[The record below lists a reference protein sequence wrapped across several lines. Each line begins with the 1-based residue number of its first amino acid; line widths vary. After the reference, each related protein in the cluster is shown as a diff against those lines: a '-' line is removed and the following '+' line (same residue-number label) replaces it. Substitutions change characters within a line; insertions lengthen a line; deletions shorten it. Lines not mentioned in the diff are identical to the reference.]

1 MKRILPLF
9 LLLLLL
15 TACGSGQ
22 SQAEPPSVQ
31 KTNFQMDTVVTITL
45 FDWTDE
51 TAIDKAFREISRLED
66 LLSVEKEG
74 SDLDRLAK
82 AAGQDWVAIAPE
94 TQEVLELAKEYYA
107 VSGGLL
113 DVTAGPLIDLWD
125 INNGGHYPTG
135 EELDAVLPLISGDD
149 LLVEEG
155 RAYLARPEM
164 KANLGAIAK
173 GYIAD
178 RVKDLLVE
186 LGVEHAVLDLGRNI
200 LLIGGKTDDTPFR
213 IGVQD
218 PNGDQGAI
226 LAVLELTDQ
235 SLVTSG
241 VYERYF
247 EYEGVRYHHILDP
260 RTGMPSDSGLVQVT
274 LVGQDACMLDALA
287 TGIFILGIRK
297 GMPIL
302 EKTGCGAIFVTSQ
315 GDVLVSENLQE
326 KFQLKKG
333 AS

>member
-1 MKRILPLF
+1 M
-9 LLLLLL
+9 
-15 TACGSGQ
+15 
-22 SQAEPPSVQ
+22 
-31 KTNFQMDTVVTITL
+31 
-45 FDWTDE
+45 
-51 TAIDKAFREISRLED
+51 
-66 LLSVEKEG
+66 EKEG

-149 LLVEEG
+149 LLIEEG

-260 RTGMPSDSGLVQVT
+260 TTGFPADNGLAAVSILSDDSANG
-274 LVGQDACMLDALA
+274 DALSTTCLLLGREKGLA
-287 TGIFILGIRK
+287 LIESLPGVEALFIDNDGTMTPSSGFDAYRA
-297 GMPIL
+297 
-302 EKTGCGAIFVTSQ
+302 E
-315 GDVLVSENLQE
+315 
-326 KFQLKKG
+326 
-333 AS
+333 